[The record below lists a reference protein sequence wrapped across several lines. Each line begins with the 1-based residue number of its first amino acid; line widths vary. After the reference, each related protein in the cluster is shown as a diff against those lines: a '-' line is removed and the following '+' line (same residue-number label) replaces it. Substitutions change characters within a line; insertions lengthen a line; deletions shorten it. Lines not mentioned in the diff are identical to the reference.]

1 MQNNK
6 YNNTKIY
13 KLQDQIYGYFYI
25 GSTTDMLSKRL
36 YGHKSSSKQYPK
48 TKVYN
53 VFNEIGW
60 ENVKIVLI
68 EEHYLENRE
77 QQLREEDKIIQ
88 MYIHDEKCLNSVR
101 PWVSI
106 EEQKEKRKEYYK
118 GYSTQNEDKIILKN
132 KLYIEQNKERI
143 QKYKHE
149 YDILNK
155 ENNSKKWKEYKEK
168 HREKISEK
176 DKKYYKI
183 EYTCLCGAVGHLT
196 HKARHEKSK
205 KHQAWLTDQQQTAET
220 I

>member
-1 MQNNK
+1 MENNK

-13 KLQDQIYGYFYI
+13 KIQDQIHGYFYI
-25 GSTTDMLSKRL
+25 GSTTDLLSKRL
-36 YGHKSSSKQYPK
+36 YKHKTEGKKFPK
-48 TKVYN
+48 RKVYEA
-53 VFNEIGW
+53 FNEIGW
-60 ENVKIVLI
+60 ENTKIVLI

-88 MYIHDEKCLNSVR
+88 MYIHDEKCLNSKR
-101 PWVSI
+101 PWI
-106 EEQKEKRKEYYK
+106 TLQEKKEKEKQYYK
-118 GYSTQNEDKIILKN
+118 E
-132 KLYIEQNKERI
+132 NKERI

-149 YDILNK
+149 WDILNK
-155 ENNSKKWKEYKEK
+155 ENNSEKRKEYKEK

-183 EYTCLCGAVGHLT
+183 EYTCICGAVGHLT

-205 KHQAWLTDQQQTAET
+205 KHQALLTDQQQTAET